1 MAFFPVP
8 SQPSEADVADALSL
22 ALVSG
27 LMGRRKAG
35 VAGLSM
41 DQAFTSASRYRDE
54 VLRSTRGWVAE
65 NQSKGGTEAE
75 AGVRLQSAITLASA
89 LVAGQVSRHV
99 DPAQALLEVSRLR
112 DPIWSAVRGLETP
125 GATPAAATLM
135 AGALQGEVAHGQD
148 PLKALTALRG
158 HSRDFGAAARNLLGD
173 IQSRTDP
180 AADVQQPLTVAS
192 SLYATALAGLVGR
205 GERLSDAL
213 VATRSQREVLV
224 KKSLT
229 LSAPSPPPVSVE
241 LPPARQWRQGRETGE
256 PGAVEP
262 NNPKGPTA

>member
-41 DQAFTSASRYRDE
+41 GQAFTSASRYRQE
-54 VLRSTRGWVAE
+54 VLRSTRGWVTE
-65 NQSKGGTEAE
+65 NQSKGGTEVE

-112 DPIWSAVRGLETP
+112 EPIWSAVRGLETP

-135 AGALQGEVAHGQD
+135 AGALQGEVAHGEE
-148 PLKALTALRG
+148 PLRALTNLRG
-158 HSRDFGAAARNLLGD
+158 RSQDFGAAARNLLGD
-173 IQSRTDP
+173 IKAKTASETNIEH
-180 AADVQQPLTVAS
+180 PLSVAS

-213 VATRSQREVLV
+213 VATRSQRDALV
-224 KKSLT
+224 KKSFD
-229 LSAPSPPPVSVE
+229 LSGTPQASVSVE
-241 LPPARQWRQGRETGE
+241 LPEAQQWRKGRAAGD
-256 PGAVEP
+256 PGGVDP
-262 NNPKGPTA
+262 SKPKGPAA